1 MAATGR
7 VNVFSRVRPGVAR
20 EDGDAH
26 CVSMNQDTNRCV
38 VRLQDGDA
46 VERVLAGGSAQVKT
60 IEKEYTFDGV
70 FDPESTQKDVYEEV
84 GKPVLKDVLMGYNG
98 SILAYGQTG
107 AGKTHS
113 LLNSGMGIDGKAD
126 PKQAGLLP
134 RLVAA
139 LFVHIGADVA
149 HVYSVEASM
158 LQIYNE
164 NIDCLLGADRERAQG
179 LQVTGKS
186 EVRGLTWMPCKTPT
200 DLLQCFQKGRN
211 NLVYAE
217 TKMNKASSRSHA
229 VFQIKVAKRP
239 RASDAAA
246 AKKGAKKVEMKAVFG
261 KLTVVDLAGSERIKK
276 SGVVGQ
282 QLREATNINSSL
294 LAFGNI
300 VQALAEKK
308 NFIPYR
314 DSKLTRI
321 LEDSVGGNCK
331 TSLLV
336 CCSPSAESA
345 DETVSTLEFASRAA
359 RIEITATINEGVV
372 SVDAASLVT
381 DLAGDGLDIALKEK
395 QTQMNALECKLK
407 KAATDAQ
414 DKQKAEAAKATEAKT
429 QMDEWKKK
437 AEEAAKKITSLEHA
451 VKEAAEAKEAK
462 AAVAR
467 AEATV
472 AELRAT
478 LAKERAEAAKSA
490 DAMASDLKQQVYST
504 RKMLEESNA
513 RVLSLET
520 RTQEADELV
529 EELGR
534 QLEASAGAL
543 SKAAHEASIAAEKA
557 SKEKAHAL
565 LLAEEEAVRR
575 CNAAAA
581 AAAEAARE
589 ETREQLVA
597 EWSKKLADA
606 TTFAADEMQAVKES
620 LEAEMHD
627 VKRALEADVAERD
640 ARVAARDADV
650 ASLTRAASEQT
661 TRVAALEEEAMSLH
675 AEIQNARADV
685 VAQREAA
692 AEESKRMDAAHAAAV
707 RVLNERRREEAAA
720 AETRAREMEASH
732 ENEKRALEARSEL
745 KGKRLSWAFSASRA
759 IMNETNEA
767 LKTEH
772 DEMKRKFDN
781 RESRDD
787 DLRVISSLKQEVTI
801 LQSMCVRLES
811 NAKQMSL
818 QLDNRNTNDYVF
830 GSASKAGRPR
840 TVTGERA
847 GYLYKPVSPPGETR
861 PHTVNPHAPAGHRKL
876 VGSASASVKK
886 RRGERGAA
894 FGESPLASQTVP
906 AMGTGGGGNRKLDS
920 AASLMRRRFPYV
932 AAIAKSEQSSA
943 TTPPIVKS
951 SVSFHP
957 RDTLGV
963 KVKTAWMRES
973 DFGAEGPPQNTRYQ
987 FSRLNAPLPR
997 GLR

>member
-1 MAATGR
+1 
-7 VNVFSRVRPGVAR
+7 
-20 EDGDAH
+20 
-26 CVSMNQDTNRCV
+26 
-38 VRLQDGDA
+38 
-46 VERVLAGGSAQVKT
+46 
-60 IEKEYTFDGV
+60 
-70 FDPESTQKDVYEEV
+70 
-84 GKPVLKDVLMGYNG
+84 
-98 SILAYGQTG
+98 
-107 AGKTHS
+107 
-113 LLNSGMGIDGKAD
+113 
-126 PKQAGLLP
+126 
-134 RLVAA
+134 
-139 LFVHIGADVA
+139 
-149 HVYSVEASM
+149 
-158 LQIYNE
+158 
-164 NIDCLLGADRERAQG
+164 
-179 LQVTGKS
+179 
-186 EVRGLTWMPCKTPT
+186 
-200 DLLQCFQKGRN
+200 
-211 NLVYAE
+211 
-217 TKMNKASSRSHA
+217 
-229 VFQIKVAKRP
+229 
-239 RASDAAA
+239 
-246 AKKGAKKVEMKAVFG
+246 
-261 KLTVVDLAGSERIKK
+261 
-276 SGVVGQ
+276 
-282 QLREATNINSSL
+282 
-294 LAFGNI
+294 
-300 VQALAEKK
+300 
-308 NFIPYR
+308 
-314 DSKLTRI
+314 
-321 LEDSVGGNCK
+321 
-331 TSLLV
+331 
-336 CCSPSAESA
+336 
-345 DETVSTLEFASRAA
+345 
-359 RIEITATINEGVV
+359 
-372 SVDAASLVT
+372 
-381 DLAGDGLDIALKEK
+381 
-395 QTQMNALECKLK
+395 MNALECKLK

-490 DAMASDLKQQVYST
+490 DAMASDLKQQVYAT

-906 AMGTGGGGNRKLDS
+906 AMGTGGRREPQARLGGELD
-920 AASLMRRRFPYV
+920 AAAVSLRGGDREVRAEQRDDAADRQVEREFSPARYVRREGEDRVDARERFRRGRAAAETRGISFRGSTRRFRAGCDERAERGRGRRV
-932 AAIAKSEQSSA
+932 NKQGMDVLNRVVSSSRAIRAFRPRSRARSPPPRSPSPSPSSCSDPSGTRPRGRPSRPPPPPSSA
-943 TTPPIVKS
+943 PPS
-951 SVSFHP
+951 S
-957 RDTLGV
+957 
-963 KVKTAWMRES
+963 
-973 DFGAEGPPQNTRYQ
+973 
-987 FSRLNAPLPR
+987 
-997 GLR
+997 